1 MNMNN
6 KKICV
11 SFIVLLID
19 QILKVIIS
27 TSDTYIEVINN
38 FFYIDY
44 ASNQGA
50 AFSILSGH
58 NIILIVLTIIISLLI
73 YHIMFSYKDTRINN
87 ISFGLI
93 FGGILGNFLDR
104 VFVGYV
110 RDFISF
116 KFGSYYFPIFNIADM
131 AIVIGVILLIIS
143 TILEEKK
150 KNGSKSRRSNRKK
163 TR

>member
-1 MNMNN
+1 MSMNN
-6 KKICV
+6 KKICIT
-11 SFIVLLID
+11 FIVLLID
-19 QILKVIIS
+19 QILKAIIS
-27 TSDTYIEVINN
+27 ASDIYIEIINN

-58 NIILIVLTIIISLLI
+58 NIILSVLTIIISLLI
-73 YHIMFSYKDTRINN
+73 YHIMYSYKDNKLNN
-87 ISFGLI
+87 FAFGIL

-104 VFVGYV
+104 IFVGFV

-116 KFGSYYFPIFNIADM
+116 KIGNYYFPTFNIADM
-131 AIVIGVILLIIS
+131 AIVIGVILIIIS
-143 TILEEKK
+143 TIIEERN
-150 KNGSKSRRSNRKK
+150 KNGNKSRRSKRKK

>member
-1 MNMNN
+1 MSMNN
-6 KKICV
+6 KKICIT
-11 SFIVLLID
+11 FIVLLID
-19 QILKVIIS
+19 QILKAIIS
-27 TSDTYIEVINN
+27 ASDIYIEIINN

-58 NIILIVLTIIISLLI
+58 NIILSVLTIIISLLL
-73 YHIMFSYKDTRINN
+73 YHIMYSYKDNKLNN
-87 ISFGLI
+87 FAFGIL

-104 VFVGYV
+104 IFVGFV

-116 KFGSYYFPIFNIADM
+116 KIGNYYFPTFNIADM
-131 AIVIGVILLIIS
+131 AIVIGVILIIIS
-143 TILEEKK
+143 TIIEERN
-150 KNGSKSRRSNRKK
+150 KNGNKSRRSKRKK

>member
-1 MNMNN
+1 MNY
-6 KKICV
+6 KKISV

-19 QILKVIIS
+19 QLLKVFLS
-27 TSDTYIEVINN
+27 NSDTYIEVIKD

-44 ASNQGA
+44 SSNTGA

-58 NIILIVLTIIISLLI
+58 NIILIVLTIIISLLL
-73 YHIMFSYKDTRINN
+73 YHIMYSYKNSILND
-87 ISFGLI
+87 ISFGLL
-93 FGGILGNFLDR
+93 FGGILGNLLDR

-116 KFGSYYFPIFNIADM
+116 KFGNYYFPIFNIADT
-131 AIVIGVILLIIS
+131 AIVIGIILLLIS
-143 TILEEKK
+143 TIKEEMN
-150 KNGSKSRRSNRKK
+150 KNGNKGRRSKRKK

>member
-1 MNMNN
+1 MNI
-6 KKICV
+6 KKIIV
-11 SFIVLLID
+11 SVIVLLID
-19 QILKVIIS
+19 QVLKGIIS
-27 TSDTYIEVINN
+27 GADTYKTIIND

-44 ASNQGA
+44 SSNTGA

-58 NIILIVLTIIISLLI
+58 NIILIVTTIIICIFL
-73 YHIMFSYKDTRINN
+73 YHIMYSYKDNRLND

-93 FGGILGNFLDR
+93 YGGILGNLLDR
-104 VFVGYV
+104 MFVGYV

-116 KFGSYYFPIFNIADM
+116 KIGNYYFPIFNIADM

-143 TILEEKK
+143 TILEEMN
-150 KNGSKSRRSNRKK
+150 KNGNKSRRVKGKK